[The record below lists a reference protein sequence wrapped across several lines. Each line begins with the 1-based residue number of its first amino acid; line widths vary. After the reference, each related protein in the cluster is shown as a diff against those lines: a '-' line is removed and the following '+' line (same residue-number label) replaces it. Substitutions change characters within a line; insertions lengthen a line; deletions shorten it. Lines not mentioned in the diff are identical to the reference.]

1 VSPSTP
7 TFSRRI
13 PEGEER
19 LRHVCDHCGFVDY
32 RNPRVVV
39 GAVCLYRDRV
49 LLCRR
54 AIEPRVGYWTIPSG
68 FLELGESC
76 AEGAAREAREE
87 AGVEIEIDA
96 LLALYDVPRIGHV
109 HLIYRARLRHGL
121 FHRALGVSALLEHE
135 LDAAHVQ
142 EPAFLRCGRHTS
154 DATHDLQHGLALV
167 ARQKGHHGLVAQAPE
182 LIERAFRH
190 QLSAGDDQRSLAHR
204 FDLRE
209 DVRRQKDG
217 VLAAQV
223 ADQAADL

>member
-109 HLIYRARLRHGL
+109 HLIYRARLPGPEVVAGPESEEARL
-121 FHRALGVSALLEHE
+121 FAWSEIPWRKLAFPTVLWSLRRF
-135 LDAAHVQ
+135 DAVRDQ
-142 EPAFLRCGRHTS
+142 KSFPAVANPDS
-154 DATHDLQHGLALV
+154 D
-167 ARQKGHHGLVAQAPE
+167 
-182 LIERAFRH
+182 
-190 QLSAGDDQRSLAHR
+190 SAGW
-204 FDLRE
+204 RE
-209 DVRRQKDG
+209 LEG
-217 VLAAQV
+217 
-223 ADQAADL
+223 